1 MRTQAINITAGGYGL
16 LPEPGQADIPTNP
29 DTRSLCAGLLTTLD
43 LEKLLALFMQEAGR
57 HLEVEGL
64 AFRHTAHGIVTRFG
78 SSSSNR
84 HSTSY
89 CLSLQEESLGEVTL
103 SRTRPFAEPEL
114 ALLEQLLRP
123 LLYPL
128 RNALRYHVALN
139 AAYHDPLTGLDNRAS
154 MDESLPRETD
164 MARRYNLALSLLFVD
179 LDHFKRI
186 NDEYGHAAGDCV
198 LRNTA
203 RRMRGTLRTSDR
215 LFRYGGEEFVL
226 LLQATDL
233 HGARIVAERVR
244 RSLEQLTTDYE
255 GERIAVTASV
265 GVAQLGEDENHHTLF
280 AHADK
285 ALYRAK
291 AEGRNRVVCR

>member
-1 MRTQAINITAGGYGL
+1 MRTQAINISAGSSGL
-16 LPEPGQADIPTNP
+16 LPGPGQADTLSSP
-29 DTRSLCAGLLTTLD
+29 DTRPLSAGLLTTLD
-43 LEKLLALFMQEAGR
+43 LEELLALFMQEAGR
-57 HLEVEGL
+57 HLEVGGL
-64 AFRHTAHGIVTRFG
+64 AFRHTGHGIATRFG
-78 SSSSNR
+78 SSSR

-89 CLSLQEESLGEVTL
+89 SLSLQEESLGEVTL
-103 SRTRPFAEPEL
+103 SRTRPFAEREL
-114 ALLEQLLRP
+114 AVFEQLLRP

-128 RNALRYHVALN
+128 RNALRYRVALN
-139 AAYHDPLTGLDNRAS
+139 AAYHDPLTGLDNRAA
-154 MDESLPRETD
+154 MDQSLPRETD

-203 RRMRGTLRTSDR
+203 RRMRSTLRTSDR

-233 HGARIVAERVR
+233 HGAAIVAERVR
-244 RSLEQLTTDYE
+244 RSLEQLVTDYE
-255 GERIAVTASV
+255 GERIAVTASI
-265 GVAQLGEDENHHTLF
+265 GAAQLGEGENHHALF

-291 AEGRNRVVCR
+291 AEGRNRVVSL